1 MNILITGGAN
11 GLGGAITRI
20 LAKDK
25 NNTVFFTC
33 NKSVS
38 QAEAL
43 QKEFPNSVPI
53 KCNFKDE
60 AEVNNLAEK
69 IDTLGL
75 DVLIN
80 NAYTGDAIKTHFH
93 KIPVED
99 FLTGF
104 KENILPVVTLTQS
117 AIKSFRK
124 NKKSGKIITI
134 LSSYLLN
141 TPPAGSSVYVAN
153 KSYLWSL
160 VKTWATENA
169 RFNITSNSIS
179 PSFMQTDFTKDVD
192 ERLIEQ
198 MIQNH
203 PLKKLLSLNEVA
215 EVVLF
220 FVNASQQVNGT
231 DMIVNAGVNIK

>member
-1 MNILITGGAN
+1 MNIFITGGAN
-11 GLGGAITRI
+11 GLGEAITRI

-25 NNTVFFTC
+25 NHTVFFTY
-33 NKSVS
+33 NSS
-38 QAEAL
+38 LSRAEAL
-43 QKEFPNSVPI
+43 QKEFSNTVAI

-60 AEVNNLAEK
+60 AEVKNLAEK
-69 IDTLGL
+69 IETLSL

-80 NAYTGDAIKTHFH
+80 NAYTGDPIKTYFH

-99 FLTGF
+99 FSAGF
-104 KENILPVVTLTQS
+104 RENILPVVTLTQS
-117 AIKSFRK
+117 AIKGFR

-153 KSYLWSL
+153 KAYLSSL

-179 PSFMQTDFTKDVD
+179 PSFMQTGFTKDVD
-192 ERLIEQ
+192 DRLIEQ

-203 PLKKLLSLNEVA
+203 PLKRLLSLEETA
-215 EVVLF
+215 EAVLF
-220 FVNASQQVNGT
+220 FVNASQQVNGI
-231 DMIVNAGVNIK
+231 DMIINAGVNIK